1 MQLQQSELTAH
12 VSRALAEDVGRG
24 DVTSILTVPAD
35 SRGEA
40 LLVAREEGVLAG
52 VAALL
57 EVCRQVDPR
66 IEVRLCV
73 VDGDSLAADQTVC
86 RLLGPSRSLLTA
98 ERTALNYLQHLSG
111 IATRTARFVKLVA
124 GTGARVVDTRKTIP
138 GMRLLAKYAVRV
150 GGGSNHRFG
159 LDDGILIKDNHI
171 AAAGGINAAV
181 SAARR
186 GAPHLLKIE
195 VEVEDL
201 AQVAEAL
208 DARADLLLLD
218 NMSLEALSRAVDLAR
233 GRALTEASGGIREE
247 TIRAVAECGVDLIS
261 IGALTHSVRAMDFA
275 LDWGST
281 ASA

>member
-1 MQLQQSELTAH
+1 MELQPSELAAH

-52 VAALL
+52 VSALL
-57 EVCRQVDPR
+57 EVCRQVDSR
-66 IEVRLCV
+66 IEVQLSAA
-73 VDGDSLAADQTVC
+73 DGDFLAAGRTVC

-111 IATRTARFVKLVA
+111 IATRTARFVELVA
-124 GTGARVVDTRKTIP
+124 GTGARIVDTRKTIP

-171 AAAGGINAAV
+171 AAAGGISAAV

-186 GAPHLLKIE
+186 GAPHLLKVE

-201 AQVAEAL
+201 TQVAEAL

-218 NMSLEALSRAVDLAR
+218 NMSPETLSRAVDLAR